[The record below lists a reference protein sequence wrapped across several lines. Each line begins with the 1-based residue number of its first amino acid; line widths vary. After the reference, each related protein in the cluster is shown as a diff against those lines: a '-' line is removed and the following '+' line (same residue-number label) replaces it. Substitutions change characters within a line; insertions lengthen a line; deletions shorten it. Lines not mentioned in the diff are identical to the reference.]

1 MSAATYYKS
10 FFSLQILFCKY
21 HTLIQ
26 VAYAK
31 YLNRFYFMFLNL
43 IFHKFK
49 TFALNIWF
57 SEMRGP
63 VWDFQTTSKDCRKI
77 GLGNGGIQLNLLKL
91 TLILN
96 NRWQLFKYSTKTPVC
111 APPSSILPGQVFSS
125 DFSFLLPQTHST
137 LSLLT
142 QNRQKSLL
150 EELKKIMLLPYM
162 ISEPLL
168 ISHLKQILTEW
179 TSFSF
184 YGEPPPKLITHFV
197 SCFLSSEN
205 CYCRDDRKHNI
216 CQTKML
222 LVWVTLCTQII
233 EYIFWC
239 FHDNDEEEVC

>member
-31 YLNRFYFMFLNL
+31 YLNRFHFMFLNL

-137 LSLLT
+137 LSLPT
-142 QNRQKSLL
+142 QNRQKKFAWGINENSVYYH
-150 EELKKIMLLPYM
+150 IYDQQTPYN
-162 ISEPLL
+162 ISFKANIDRVNL
-168 ISHLKQILTEW
+168 
-179 TSFSF
+179 
-184 YGEPPPKLITHFV
+184 
-197 SCFLSSEN
+197 FLFLW
-205 CYCRDDRKHNI
+205 RAP
-216 CQTKML
+216 T
-222 LVWVTLCTQII
+222 
-233 EYIFWC
+233 
-239 FHDNDEEEVC
+239 

>member
-1 MSAATYYKS
+1 MREKVSHQKYSGREVYWAVTVPGVTVRYCRTRWIPYILSSLWVPPHITKVFSACRFYS
-10 FFSLQILFCKY
+10 VNIIHLFKW
-21 HTLIQ
+21 I
-26 VAYAK
+26 K
-31 YLNRFYFMFLNL
+31 YLNRFHFMFLNL

-137 LSLLT
+137 LSLPT
-142 QNRQKSLL
+142 QNRQK
-150 EELKKIMLLPYM
+150 I
-162 ISEPLL
+162 
-168 ISHLKQILTEW
+168 
-179 TSFSF
+179 
-184 YGEPPPKLITHFV
+184 
-197 SCFLSSEN
+197 
-205 CYCRDDRKHNI
+205 
-216 CQTKML
+216 
-222 LVWVTLCTQII
+222 
-233 EYIFWC
+233 
-239 FHDNDEEEVC
+239 

>member
-1 MSAATYYKS
+1 MGSDSPRRDCEILPHPVDPIYTLLSMSAATYYKS

-31 YLNRFYFMFLNL
+31 YLNRFHFMFLNL

-137 LSLLT
+137 LTLPT
-142 QNRQKSLL
+142 QYRQKS
-150 EELKKIMLLPYM
+150 
-162 ISEPLL
+162 
-168 ISHLKQILTEW
+168 
-179 TSFSF
+179 
-184 YGEPPPKLITHFV
+184 
-197 SCFLSSEN
+197 
-205 CYCRDDRKHNI
+205 
-216 CQTKML
+216 
-222 LVWVTLCTQII
+222 
-233 EYIFWC
+233 
-239 FHDNDEEEVC
+239 